1 MTLIAYIQLLAVWG
15 CACCWESDECVVGRH
30 GLICWQDWH
39 TEWEGE
45 LGESGRKLLAA
56 EQGWHH
62 QSWYNQSWGC
72 KRALQSRAEGLGYV
86 SPPEVM
92 HSAASPACSAWGG
105 FGGILGGHFDVA
117 SLWCLDGQCWWSE
130 IDLRLEPSP
139 ASLTATM
146 KNEDKR
152 RPLQQPMIFIGYTG
166 RLRANR
172 TRARA

>member
-1 MTLIAYIQLLAVWG
+1 MTLIAYIPLLAAWG

-62 QSWYNQSWGC
+62 QSWYNQSSGC

-92 HSAASPACSAWGG
+92 HSAVSPACSAWGG
-105 FGGILGGHFDVA
+105 FGGILGGPFDVA
-117 SLWCLDGQCWWSE
+117 FPLVSRWTVLVKWDWSAVGAE
-130 IDLRLEPSP
+130 PCEPDSENEEWRQTKAPATANDLHTLHGETES
-139 ASLTATM
+139 
-146 KNEDKR
+146 EQDKS
-152 RPLQQPMIFIGYTG
+152 
-166 RLRANR
+166 
-172 TRARA
+172 